1 LRIEPVFVAGS
12 ASEPAQRLVRP
23 ARDRHSPPALS
34 KKSPGCATFIA
45 MKTSRL
51 ATHVAAAAVLLLS
64 MTHASARAAMAQ
76 RTPGDTAVPVLLVPD
91 RVFDAPAGVE
101 RSGWVVLVHGRRI
114 VAVGP
119 RSGMDIPGG
128 TREIDLKG
136 TTLLPGLIEAH
147 SHMMLHPYNEASWND
162 QVLKEPLAMRVAR
175 ATVSARNTLM
185 AGFTTIRD
193 LGTEGA
199 GDADV
204 GLKEAINRGI
214 IPGPRMFVAT
224 RAIVATGSYGP
235 KGFDPRWD
243 VPQGAQ
249 EASGIDGVMLAT
261 REQIKH
267 GADWV
272 KVYADYRW
280 GPNGETEPTFTEAEL
295 KAIVDVA
302 HSSGR
307 MVAVH
312 TATAEGMRRSVM
324 AGVNTIE
331 HGDNGTPE
339 VFRLMAAH
347 HVALCPTLAAGDAIA
362 QYGGWRKGIDP
373 EPARIRNKRASFA
386 AALAAGVTIISGSD
400 IGVFTHGENARE
412 LEMMVDYGMKPV
424 QVLQSATSTSATV
437 LGLADRLGTIKAGL
451 YADMV
456 AVAGDPA
463 VDIHAVRNV
472 RMVMKGGEIFKL
484 NGAPTA
490 P

>member
-1 LRIEPVFVAGS
+1 MRKRILSFRLAGRLLICSLFLAMPVATS
-12 ASEPAQRLVRP
+12 LAAQRP
-23 ARDRHSPPALS
+23 TGP
-34 KKSPGCATFIA
+34 
-45 MKTSRL
+45 
-51 ATHVAAAAVLLLS
+51 
-64 MTHASARAAMAQ
+64 
-76 RTPGDTAVPVLLVPD
+76 RTDTAHAILLVPD

-101 RSGWVVLVHGRRI
+101 RPGWVVLVRGQRI
-114 VAVGP
+114 AAVGS
-119 RSGMDIPGG
+119 RSEVTLPPG
-128 TREIDLKG
+128 TREISLPG
-136 TTLLPGLIEAH
+136 TTLIPGLIEAH

-162 QVLKEPLAMRVAR
+162 QVLKEPLALRVAR

-214 IPGPRMFVAT
+214 IPGPRMLVVT

-280 GPNGETEPTFTEAEL
+280 GPNGEAEPTFTEAEL

-312 TATAEGMRRSVM
+312 SATPEGMRRSVM

-331 HGDNGTPE
+331 HGDDGTPE
-339 VFRLMAAH
+339 VFKLMAEH
-347 HVALCPTLAAGDAIA
+347 GVALCPTLAAGDAIA

-373 EPARIRNKRASFA
+373 EPARITAKRASFK

-412 LEMMVDYGMKPV
+412 LEMMVEYGMTPAA
-424 QVLQSATSTSATV
+424 VLQSATSTSARV
-437 LGLADRLGTIKAGL
+437 LGLGDRLGSIKPGL
-451 YADMV
+451 YADLV
-456 AVAGDPA
+456 AVSGDP
-463 VDIHAVRNV
+463 VKDIHAVRNI
-472 RMVMKGGEIFKL
+472 RMVMKGGDIVRQ
-484 NGAPTA
+484 
-490 P
+490 